1 MRLPGITV
9 GLSRAV
15 HRTVDHAHTIGNHL
29 PDDIEPLL
37 STSGRAAATLEGREG
52 G

>member
-1 MRLPGITV
+1 MIENSPRGEGRT
-9 GLSRAV
+9 V
-15 HRTVDHAHTIGNHL
+15 HRTVDRADTIGNHL

-37 STSGRAAATLEGREG
+37 STSGRAAATLEGPEG